1 MKNGIV
7 LNNQSINNF
16 YKMIKNEFYIFE
28 LPDEEINTE
37 RIITVK
43 DTTSGAQDLVAAKIK

>member
-1 MKNGIV
+1 MKNEIV

-16 YKMIKNEFYIFE
+16 YEMMINMNFILFFE

-37 RIITVK
+37 KIITVK
-43 DTTSGAQDLVAAKIK
+43 DTTSGAQD

>member
-1 MKNGIV
+1 MKNEIV

-16 YKMIKNEFYIFE
+16 YEIMMINMNFIFFE

-37 RIITVK
+37 KIITVK
-43 DTTSGAQDLVAAKIK
+43 DTTSGAQD

>member
-1 MKNGIV
+1 MKNEIV

-16 YKMIKNEFYIFE
+16 YEIMMINMNFILIFE

-37 RIITVK
+37 TIITVK
-43 DTTSGAQDLVAAKIK
+43 DTTSGAQD

>member
-1 MKNGIV
+1 
-7 LNNQSINNF
+7 
-16 YKMIKNEFYIFE
+16 MIKNEFYIFE